1 MVTTLISGLPGK
13 MATEIVKEIEK
24 EKHDINI
31 LSYGFSSERNA
42 GSVYQTPNGNE
53 ISLLGPSE
61 REKILK
67 LPELQPV
74 DAGYRP
80 VIGVDASTPRA
91 GTENALWFTE
101 NDIPFVL
108 LTTGVDYDKI
118 GEEVEDSNIC
128 AVISPNM
135 SPEITVINAMFKYAA
150 ERFPDAWKGMEGI
163 IEESHQQGKKDT
175 SGTAI
180 KNKAN
185 LEKLGVDVK
194 GIVSIRDPSYQRLHL
209 GVRKKYLGG
218 HGWHT
223 YVMQTPGGDVRIEI
237 RHDVNGR
244 ETYVRG
250 TVLAIKY
257 LDHKMMEG
265 ERGKV
270 YSMEDVLRGI

>member
-24 EKHDINI
+24 HDDINI
-31 LSYGFSSERNA
+31 LPCGFSSERNA
-42 GSVYQTPNGNE
+42 GNVYQTPNGNV

-67 LPELQPV
+67 LPEVQPL

-80 VIGVDASTPRA
+80 VIAVDASTPSA
-91 GTENALWFTE
+91 GTENALWFAK
-101 NDIPFVL
+101 NYIPFVL

-118 GEEVEDSNIC
+118 EEKVEDSNIC

-135 SPEITVINAMFKYAA
+135 SPEITVINAMLEYAA
-150 ERFPDAWKGMEGI
+150 KQFPKAWEGMEGI
-163 IEESHQQGKKDT
+163 IKESHQQGKKDT
-175 SGTAI
+175 SGTAK

-185 LEKLGVDVK
+185 LEKLGVGVK
-194 GIVSIRDPSYQRLHL
+194 DIIPIRDPSHQKLLLKVPEEH
-209 GVRKKYLGG
+209 LGG

-223 YVMQTPGGDVRIEI
+223 YAMQTPGGDVYIEI
-237 RHDVNGR
+237 RHNVNGR
-244 ETYVRG
+244 ETYARG
-250 TVLAIKY
+250 TILAIYY